1 MDSNYNQQTNA
12 NLNQQGNTYQQGNS
26 DQRNAPYQQ
35 TDPYRDNSYG
45 NYGGAYHS
53 DGGPDSRKAPNIFQ
67 QFIISFIPPQYD
79 RLTKVRTGSMIG
91 FVTLLAL
98 IATIISF
105 VSLALSFGSID
116 RNEWERVLPDFEIK
130 DGRLYIEEDFTFDE
144 SNTFI
149 YMTDKVSGFSYDDA
163 SSIAAEGYRNI
174 LLVGRDGLS
183 VMQDREYQQGR
194 FSDLGSDLEI
204 SRDWIV
210 DTFMPI
216 MVVLVVIG
224 YIIFFVGRV
233 FWYFLCA
240 AIYLVFALIIASVMK
255 KQQSAGALFR
265 IAVYSK
271 VLMFVVATLLSVVPI
286 VGFSVPF
293 MLRIVV
299 TIGFMGFAIAK
310 LPDHN

>member
-1 MDSNYNQQTNA
+1 MDNNNNQQINA
-12 NLNQQGNTYQQGNS
+12 DQNQQGN
-26 DQRNAPYQQ
+26 PYQQ
-35 TDPYRDNSYG
+35 TSPYMDNGYG

-53 DGGPDSRKAPNIFQ
+53 DSGADPQKAPNIFQ
-67 QFIISFIPPQYD
+67 QFIISFMPPQYD

-149 YMTDKVSGFSYDDA
+149 YMTDQVSGFSYDDV
-163 SSIAAEGYRNI
+163 SSLAAEGYRNI
-174 LLVGRDGLS
+174 LLVGRDSLS

-210 DTFMPI
+210 DTFLPI
-216 MVVLVVIG
+216 MVVLIVIG
-224 YIIFFVGRV
+224 YIIFFVGRI

-271 VLMFVVATLLSVVPI
+271 VLMFVVAALLSVVPV

-310 LPDHN
+310 LPEHN

>member
-1 MDSNYNQQTNA
+1 MDNNYNQQTNV
-12 NLNQQGNTYQQGNS
+12 NPDQQGNI
-26 DQRNAPYQQ
+26 YQQ
-35 TDPYRDNSYG
+35 TPPYMDNGYG

-53 DGGPDSRKAPNIFQ
+53 DSGADPQKAPNIFQ
-67 QFIISFIPPQYD
+67 QFIISFMPPQYG

-116 RNEWERVLPDFEIK
+116 RNEWERALPDFEIK

-204 SRDWIV
+204 SRDWLV
-210 DTFMPI
+210 DTFLPLV
-216 MVVLVVIG
+216 VVLVVIG

>member
-1 MDSNYNQQTNA
+1 MDNNYDQQTNV
-12 NLNQQGNTYQQGNS
+12 NQDQQGKTY
-26 DQRNAPYQQ
+26 RQ
-35 TDPYRDNSYG
+35 TPSYMDNGYG
-45 NYGGAYHS
+45 NYGGACHS

-67 QFIISFIPPQYD
+67 QFIISFIPPQYN

-105 VSLALSFGSID
+105 VSLALSIGPID

-130 DGRLYIEEDFTFDE
+130 DGRLYIEEDFIFDE

-183 VMQDREYQQGR
+183 IMQDREYQQGR

-293 MLRIVV
+293 MLRIFV
-299 TIGFMGFAIAK
+299 TTGFMGFAIAK